1 MLEHFVAYLQNDE
14 TWLKDADGIA
24 ASKSMDAI
32 VLMERLRKRKEGE
45 ACPWKDD
52 ILKKLL
58 SKRMYTPQK
67 TCQEAV
73 YSYSYQCQSG
83 RTLKGTRT
91 VADPANPEH
100 VHMELWAMLKPA
112 TQEAMLKMA
121 IRLCVE
127 KNTL

>member
-1 MLEHFVAYLQNDE
+1 MLEHFVAHLQNDD
-14 TWLKDADGIA
+14 TWLEDADGIA
-24 ASKSMDAI
+24 AAKSMDAI

-45 ACPWKDD
+45 ACPWKEE

-67 TCQEAV
+67 LLSKRMYT
-73 YSYSYQCQSG
+73 QSI
-83 RTLKGTRT
+83 T

-100 VHMELWAMLKPA
+100 VHMELWAMMKPA

-127 KNTL
+127 GNTL